1 MASSGTGC
9 DPVVIESDENN
20 SSQNEL
26 DSENNFKCC
35 QGKKT
40 YKAEDVL
47 RLKKEKNVC
56 WLFFHIG
63 ENAAG
68 NGPDKT
74 KVHCNLCARVKI
86 N

>member
-1 MASSGTGC
+1 MNLTQKIILSVAK
-9 DPVVIESDENN
+9 E
-20 SSQNEL
+20 
-26 DSENNFKCC
+26 
-35 QGKKT
+35 KKT

-68 NGPDKT
+68 NE
-74 KVHCNLCARVKI
+74 R
-86 N
+86 